1 MSKPMLKVENL
12 SVHYGYINALS
23 DVSIEVN
30 EGEIITL
37 IGGNG
42 AGKTTTLMS
51 VSNLVEKSGGRVLFR
66 EEDIT
71 NKAPDK
77 IVKLG
82 ISHVPEGRKIFPQ
95 LTVYEN
101 LIAGTFGKP
110 KMGKQKIEA
119 LVEENYVLFPRLKE
133 RMKQTGGSLS
143 GGEQQMLAIARGLM
157 MDPALIMLDEPS
169 LGLAPIIVEE
179 IFTLIAKIRDI
190 GKTVLLIEQNASMA
204 LSIADRGYVLE
215 IGHVTLTGTGQELL
229 VNPEV
234 KRAYLGV

>member
-95 LTVYEN
+95 LTVYEK
-101 LIAGTFGKP
+101 LISGTF
-110 KMGKQKIEA
+110 
-119 LVEENYVLFPRLKE
+119 
-133 RMKQTGGSLS
+133 
-143 GGEQQMLAIARGLM
+143 
-157 MDPALIMLDEPS
+157 
-169 LGLAPIIVEE
+169 
-179 IFTLIAKIRDI
+179 
-190 GKTVLLIEQNASMA
+190 
-204 LSIADRGYVLE
+204 
-215 IGHVTLTGTGQELL
+215 
-229 VNPEV
+229 
-234 KRAYLGV
+234 